1 MALLSALLGGHTLA
15 LLADQRLVDVGDNS
29 ATSDGRLDQGVQL
42 LVS

>member
-29 ATSDGRLDQGVQL
+29 TTSDGRLDQGVQL